1 MTATLPYQDMAVL
14 LVNASFLTN
23 IALLSGFALFTET
36 HPRGSTL
43 RTITAALSAAL
54 AFVMFCGIVIYG
66 IISVPRYFNRK
77 TTNNNMMTSIATLAA
92 KSGSN
97 NDEKQPLLKAQGSDR
112 ITATY

>member
-1 MTATLPYQDMAVL
+1 L

-23 IALLSGFALFTET
+23 IALLSSFALFTET
-36 HPRGSTL
+36 HPHGSTL
-43 RTITAALSAAL
+43 RTITAALSASL
-54 AFVMFCGIVIYG
+54 AFLTFCGIVIYG
-66 IISVPRYFNRK
+66 IISVPRYFKRK
-77 TTNNNMMTSIATLAA
+77 TTNNMMTSIATLVA